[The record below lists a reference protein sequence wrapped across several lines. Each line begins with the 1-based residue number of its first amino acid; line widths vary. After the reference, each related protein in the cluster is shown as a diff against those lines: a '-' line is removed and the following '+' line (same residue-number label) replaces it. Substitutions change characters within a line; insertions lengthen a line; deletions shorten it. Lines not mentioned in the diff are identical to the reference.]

1 MNGGCGH
8 LQKRKRVEAKGEETD
23 LSAVG
28 MRKEQATMK
37 GLSREIK

>member
-1 MNGGCGH
+1 
-8 LQKRKRVEAKGEETD
+8 LQKKKGGRSKGGGND

-28 MRKEQATMK
+28 MRKQQATMK